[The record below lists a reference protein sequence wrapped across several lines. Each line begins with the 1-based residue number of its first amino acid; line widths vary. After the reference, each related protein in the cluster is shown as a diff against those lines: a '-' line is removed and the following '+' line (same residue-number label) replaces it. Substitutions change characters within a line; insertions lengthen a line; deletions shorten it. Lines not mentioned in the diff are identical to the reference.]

1 MVLEKDGMG
10 FLQLEIEEKHTEPT
24 SFEDLDVQECQ
35 TRMPRYVGAGGRRI
49 SQPCNDRSKIHA

>member
-10 FLQLEIEEKHTEPT
+10 FLHLEIEEKYTEPT
-24 SFEDLDVQECQ
+24 CFEDLDVLECH
-35 TRMPRYVGAGGRRI
+35 THTPRYVGAEGRRI